1 MKKIAALSVMA
12 TAGMAMGNDVFVDLT
27 GLASMDGQGEG
38 TNVVLMVDL
47 GVPNAEV
54 TGISWELGYEPIS
67 PSWTSEP
74 HLTYGDSA
82 GSNAY
87 DWDMGDWG
95 GTNNSDPVFL
105 AGSDTTSFFVGGDGM
120 LRIELWEDF
129 NDFAGAPDGFY
140 TQGGVN
146 VTFTPAPASLALLGM
161 GGLVATRRR
170 R

>member
-12 TAGMAMGNDVFVDLT
+12 MAGMAMGQQVFVDLT
-27 GLASMDGQGEG
+27 GLESVDGQGDID
-38 TNVVLMVDL
+38 NDVLLVNL

-54 TGISWELGYEPIS
+54 VSIDWDLSYEPFA

-74 HLTYGDSA
+74 HMTYGDSS
-82 GSNAY
+82 GSIGY

-95 GTNNSDPVFL
+95 GSANSDPISLV
-105 AGSDTTSFFVGGDGM
+105 GSDTTSFFVGGDGV

-129 NDFAGAPDGFY
+129 DDFADSADGLY
-140 TQGGVN
+140 TQGVLTI
-146 VTFTPAPASLALLGM
+146 TFTPAPSSLALLGM